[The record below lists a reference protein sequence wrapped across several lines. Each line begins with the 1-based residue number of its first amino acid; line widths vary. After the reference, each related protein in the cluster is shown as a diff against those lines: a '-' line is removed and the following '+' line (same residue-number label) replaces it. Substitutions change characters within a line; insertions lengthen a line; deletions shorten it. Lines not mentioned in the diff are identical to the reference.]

1 MTATNPTNLTKPATE
16 VQHFVSIR
24 QTSKTQ
30 IESMLDL
37 AFKLR
42 DQRNAGQPNEPILA
56 GKTLAMF
63 FEKPSLRTRVS
74 FEQGMYELGG
84 NAIVLGQAEVGLG
97 QRESVGDFTRVLNG
111 MVHGIAAR
119 VYQHDHLVEMT
130 KHATVPVINMLSNL
144 AHPAQALADVMT
156 IMDEFGR
163 DLTGKHVV
171 FVGDGN
177 NVARSLAMVC
187 GKLGAA
193 FTLAS
198 PPDYA
203 LEQDFADKVMAACP
217 GMDFTMCHDPFEAVH
232 YADAIYADTFVSMG
246 QESEMA
252 QRLETFKDFQVN
264 EKLLAKAPNHAI
276 VLHCL
281 PAHRGIEITD
291 AVMDGPQSRVFP
303 QAHNRL
309 HAQKGMLAVVMG

>member
-1 MTATNPTNLTKPATE
+1 MSNTTATKTDPVA
-16 VQHFVSIR
+16 HFLSIKDC
-24 QTSKTQ
+24 S
-30 IESMLDL
+30 
-37 AFKLR
+37 R
-42 DQRNAGQPNEPILA
+42 DQLDNMFDRAYDLRGQREQGIANAPALK
-56 GKTLAMF
+56 GKTLGMF

-97 QRESVGDFTRVLNG
+97 NRESVADFTRVLNG
-111 MVHGIAAR
+111 MVHAISAR
-119 VYQHDHLVEMT
+119 VYNHDHLVEMAD
-130 KHATVPVINMLSNL
+130 HATVPVINMLSDV
-144 AHPAQALADVMT
+144 AHPAQALADAMT

-163 DLTGKHVV
+163 DLSGKHIV

-203 LEQDFADKVMAACP
+203 LEQDFADKVMAVCP
-217 GMDFTMCHDPFEAVH
+217 GMDFTMCHDPFQAVH

-246 QESEMA
+246 QEEEKA
-252 QRLETFKDFQVN
+252 KRLETFKDFQVN
-264 EKLLAKAPNHAI
+264 EKLMSEAPDHAI
-276 VLHCL
+276 ALHCL
-281 PAHRGIEITD
+281 PAYRGVEITD
-291 AVMDGPQSRVFP
+291 GVMDGPQSRVFQ

-309 HAQKGMLAVVMG
+309 HAQKGMLAVLIG